1 MNGFILRCHPATKP
15 SAPEHLRAEKIDKD
29 SLTLV
34 WSPPEDDDGTITK
47 YILEQRL
54 ADSDQWEKTAEV
66 SGKTKWF
73 MVKNLPPGQ
82 SLVFRIFA
90 ENPAGRSEPTELSSP
105 VSLKVVKEKPK
116 AIKKAP
122 SIDEIGETFVNLSW
136 MPPESDGGSPVTGY
150 ILERVDMSGR
160 SWLPVT
166 KQPIKE
172 TSYKVSELKNNLTYE
187 FRVRAVNAVGTS
199 EPSPSSEPF
208 MCGHKIALAAPKFI
222 TEFDDL
228 SVPVGQDAKFTC
240 QVIGLPTAEVSW
252 YRNYREVYDG
262 RKSWIRHEGLNHTLI
277 IKNVEFSDAGDI
289 ECQARNRFGAVSIRA
304 KLHVLAAPQIDFP
317 DSYGKGLRFCRGD
330 TIKVRMPITGTPT
343 PLTSWT
349 KGREILEIGSRKG
362 RVDIAETNLHT
373 TLIIEDC
380 LKSDEGVYTL
390 TVENQLG
397 TATVDVP
404 IAVVEPPDP
413 PKKPEI
419 KEADKHSVELTWS
432 RPDYDGGSPITGYVV
447 ERRDPITGIWRWA
460 LATPDSYCTVACLEE
475 HGEHR
480 FRVMAENRFGVSEPS
495 EESEMVVTR
504 EALPNIDYDELFDSQ
519 YLGSVIDIN
528 CIKGDVLGKY
538 IICEELGRGAF
549 GVVHRAVERATGKNW
564 AAKFIHCRPQDKDI
578 IRHEIDIMNSLHHTK
593 LLQLHE
599 AFDQRGEMVMILE
612 LLSGGELFDRLV
624 EKEYTLIE
632 EDCITYMKQICEGVQ
647 HMHHNNILH
656 LDLKPENV
664 MCVTRDS
671 NDVKII
677 DFGLAQRLEEGKS
690 VKVLFGTAEFCAPEI
705 INYEPVSFSTDMW
718 SLGVVSYVLL
728 SGYSPFAGDDNHQ
741 TFQFV
746 NQADYD
752 FDDEVWEHV
761 SDDAKDFIK
770 RLLIKDKKQRMTI
783 DEALDHPWLNP
794 RHPPATAA
802 VDGSAKKK
810 LTGQPLSTA
819 HHKDY
824 RTRTKHKED
833 ELDAL
838 PIGKL
843 SRDSAV
849 LRKEGDVGVVM
860 RNLVME
866 LPEHAPSFLE
876 ELSPVTGYEGSRT
889 QLACKVIGKPTPRI
903 TWLKNGEEVPEDDR
917 HRTTFKEG
925 EATLQISNL
934 STEDAASYTCE
945 AVNDLG
951 VAESSAT
958 LTVEEVRHRR
968 KRLDDEEASIR
979 MQRPAHEYDMTLI
992 DTNIAP
998 EFTLPLVDQSRAV
1011 GDEVVFTVTVTCR
1024 PEPDVTWYQGKEKM
1038 ARSDRIS
1045 FHHEKG
1051 VYRMVIHN
1059 LNTKDAGEYR
1069 CQAIN
1074 SYGEAWCSCDLSI
1087 IEHIPE
1093 GHTKPR
1099 FIRELEYMT
1108 VTQGSLVRLECAVTG
1123 EPKPKIKW
1131 YKDRLRIDSDAHY
1144 KIRSYED
1151 GTATLVIEGVD
1162 VEDAG
1167 SYMCV
1172 AENDAG
1178 SASSEGKIRVQKV
1191 YEERPS
1197 QDLATTKLDGR
1208 SRPDEGPV
1216 KKYQLHVSPDFTAKL
1231 KNKTVPE
1238 GSTVRLNCSVTGIP
1252 EPSIRWFKDG
1262 QEIFD
1267 GHDYTMRNNYGL
1279 LSLEIVMAKRS
1290 LAGKYTVEA
1299 SNIEGTVSCSCNLD
1313 VEGEEELT
1321 SLELDFLRPKF
1332 ITQIEDIYVNE
1343 GEDATFTCTAAGKP
1357 MPAFKWQRD
1366 MINIT
1371 PGKNVESE
1379 WDNQGHASLTLH
1391 KVKPS
1396 DGGLYYCI
1404 AQSRAGRAKCSAYLH
1419 VKAKSPS
1426 PLSTKEAVEY
1436 ARHTGRERASV
1447 ERGTSLGSP
1456 PSLVLMLPS
1465 SLDVIVGERLKLD
1478 CSVQGFPVPLVTWHK
1493 GDRELMYS
1501 QRHRI
1506 ILCGT
1511 LHTMEIPQ
1519 TMALDRGEYIVRATN
1534 VYGTIETSCFVNILP
1549 KGSKISSPPDYRR
1562 EAMREAAKMNTQA
1575 PFFIKHLP
1583 KTIDVMEGIDVRL
1596 DCILRRG
1603 IELVRWSSSQSPP
1616 RDADKVKKELA
1627 DEGFSGEFIPMTKSS
1642 HSEKDKKSDVKGRLE
1657 HPSFLSTP
1665 QDLERTIGSEAEF
1678 ECTSAGNPEPEIKWY
1693 KDGRL
1698 LIATGTVKMSSAGN
1712 KHKLKLTNIIQSDE
1726 GEYTCKAESLA
1737 GTKTCGAVL
1746 TIVKDSSVR
1755 RPSQTQPVVEEDQ
1768 KPSSYSEPQ
1777 AALSRPD
1784 RSQDEPEQ
1792 QQQAPSDNQ
1801 KDQKQALHYEKPIHP
1816 SFIHSLPK
1824 TTSASHGEDVDL
1836 QVQLS
1841 SGDVASVKW
1850 EKDGKELPKEARFFV
1865 SCDETEQQYKLTI
1878 CKATELDS
1886 AKYTCVVTFK
1896 NKDLIHTS
1904 TKLQISADESKEEEG
1919 FKPHFTSLLKDT
1931 TVRDGEGLTLEC
1943 DIEGNPRPQISWI
1956 RDGVEIFDS
1965 QDFQISMIGS
1975 HCKLQ
1980 ISEIYPEDEGK
1991 YSCKAV
1997 NNLGEAIS
2005 TCYVTVEAH
2014 A

>member
-1 MNGFILRCHPATKP
+1 MAGVQKLYLLLPNHKCPNKKHCPFHP
-15 SAPEHLRAEKIDKD
+15 PEEQEDELEEAEITIVSKRRSFSLAANEREISDQLLAEKLAKINQQISSNLLENNLLHLPRKTSHDI
-29 SLTLV
+29 TLLHH
-34 WSPPEDDDGTITK
+34 E
-47 YILEQRL
+47 
-54 ADSDQWEKTAEV
+54 
-66 SGKTKWF
+66 
-73 MVKNLPPGQ
+73 
-82 SLVFRIFA
+82 
-90 ENPAGRSEPTELSSP
+90 
-105 VSLKVVKEKPK
+105 
-116 AIKKAP
+116 
-122 SIDEIGETFVNLSW
+122 
-136 MPPESDGGSPVTGY
+136 
-150 ILERVDMSGR
+150 LERVRAEHASYEETLPLASSTREQSVASDYESVLTLDSGVMFDSCSDR
-160 SWLPVT
+160 EMEAEEDSLPLI
-166 KQPIKE
+166 QE
-172 TSYKVSELKNNLTYE
+172 EMLVSE
-187 FRVRAVNAVGTS
+187 V
-199 EPSPSSEPF
+199 
-208 MCGHKIALAAPKFI
+208 APP
-222 TEFDDL
+222 E
-228 SVPVGQDAKFTC
+228 
-240 QVIGLPTAEVSW
+240 E
-252 YRNYREVYDG
+252 
-262 RKSWIRHEGLNHTLI
+262 
-277 IKNVEFSDAGDI
+277 I
-289 ECQARNRFGAVSIRA
+289 E
-304 KLHVLAAPQIDFP
+304 
-317 DSYGKGLRFCRGD
+317 
-330 TIKVRMPITGTPT
+330 
-343 PLTSWT
+343 
-349 KGREILEIGSRKG
+349 
-362 RVDIAETNLHT
+362 
-373 TLIIEDC
+373 
-380 LKSDEGVYTL
+380 
-390 TVENQLG
+390 
-397 TATVDVP
+397 
-404 IAVVEPPDP
+404 
-413 PKKPEI
+413 
-419 KEADKHSVELTWS
+419 
-432 RPDYDGGSPITGYVV
+432 
-447 ERRDPITGIWRWA
+447 
-460 LATPDSYCTVACLEE
+460 
-475 HGEHR
+475 
-480 FRVMAENRFGVSEPS
+480 
-495 EESEMVVTR
+495 
-504 EALPNIDYDELFDSQ
+504 
-519 YLGSVIDIN
+519 
-528 CIKGDVLGKY
+528 
-538 IICEELGRGAF
+538 
-549 GVVHRAVERATGKNW
+549 
-564 AAKFIHCRPQDKDI
+564 
-578 IRHEIDIMNSLHHTK
+578 
-593 LLQLHE
+593 
-599 AFDQRGEMVMILE
+599 
-612 LLSGGELFDRLV
+612 
-624 EKEYTLIE
+624 
-632 EDCITYMKQICEGVQ
+632 
-647 HMHHNNILH
+647 
-656 LDLKPENV
+656 
-664 MCVTRDS
+664 
-671 NDVKII
+671 
-677 DFGLAQRLEEGKS
+677 
-690 VKVLFGTAEFCAPEI
+690 
-705 INYEPVSFSTDMW
+705 
-718 SLGVVSYVLL
+718 
-728 SGYSPFAGDDNHQ
+728 
-741 TFQFV
+741 
-746 NQADYD
+746 
-752 FDDEVWEHV
+752 
-761 SDDAKDFIK
+761 
-770 RLLIKDKKQRMTI
+770 
-783 DEALDHPWLNP
+783 
-794 RHPPATAA
+794 
-802 VDGSAKKK
+802 
-810 LTGQPLSTA
+810 
-819 HHKDY
+819 
-824 RTRTKHKED
+824 
-833 ELDAL
+833 
-838 PIGKL
+838 
-843 SRDSAV
+843 
-849 LRKEGDVGVVM
+849 
-860 RNLVME
+860 
-866 LPEHAPSFLE
+866 
-876 ELSPVTGYEGSRT
+876 
-889 QLACKVIGKPTPRI
+889 
-903 TWLKNGEEVPEDDR
+903 LKNGEEVPEDDR

-979 MQRPAHEYDMTLI
+979 IQRPAHEYDMTLI

-1162 VEDAG
+1162 LEDAG

-1216 KKYQLHVSPDFTAKL
+1216 KKYQLHVPPDFTAKL
-1231 KNKTVPE
+1231 KNKTAPE

-1419 VKAKSPS
+1419 VK
-1426 PLSTKEAVEY
+1426 EAAGVCQTSRQVGELQWSYVPPWVHHQALDNGVAQLTGCNCWGETFVGLLTAGIPGSISYMAQGRQRTHVQPEASYHPVENPAHY
-1436 ARHTGRERASV
+1436 GDPTDHGGVQEEKV
-1447 ERGTSLGSP
+1447 FSLGYKCLRAP
-1456 PSLVLMLPS
+1456 
-1465 SLDVIVGERLKLD
+1465 LK
-1478 CSVQGFPVPLVTWHK
+1478 PLA
-1493 GDRELMYS
+1493 LS
-1501 QRHRI
+1501 QHLAKRVKKDK
-1506 ILCGT
+1506 L
-1511 LHTMEIPQ
+1511 
-1519 TMALDRGEYIVRATN
+1519 
-1534 VYGTIETSCFVNILP
+1534 TS
-1549 KGSKISSPPDYRR
+1549 DYRR
-1562 EAMREAAKMNTQA
+1562 EATERGCQDEQSLWVINMSCLILFICLNSGKGCT

-1931 TVRDGEGLTLEC
+1931 TVQDGEGLTLEC

-2005 TCYVTVEAH
+2005 TCYVTVEELGGYVSADSASTTSSKSYAH